1 MGDSLYLLEFNRH
14 FPIWQNGRKVVQTIK
29 IIPKRDVSLANAAAI
44 AGSNAGCPSPDGR
57 SGRV

>member
-1 MGDSLYLLEFNRH
+1 MGDSLYLLEFGALAH
-14 FPIWQNGRKVVQTIK
+14 LAEVVQTIK